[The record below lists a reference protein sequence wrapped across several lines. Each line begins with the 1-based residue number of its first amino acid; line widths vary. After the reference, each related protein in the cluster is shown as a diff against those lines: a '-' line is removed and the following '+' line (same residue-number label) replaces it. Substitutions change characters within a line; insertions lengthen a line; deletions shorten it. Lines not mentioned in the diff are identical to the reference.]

1 MATEQQI
8 KANRRNARKST
19 GPRTPQGKAVVSRNA
34 VKHGLLSCE
43 VLLPDEEGEALAD
56 LSELLRSEFQPKGHF
71 ETLLVDRI
79 VGLVWRLRRM
89 GRIEAGMLTW
99 GVYGVRAERARHE
112 AQSYEQTAA
121 ETVVQVLQETTV
133 TDKRAHKAAMSEW
146 QRMEAFK
153 KESDAGVLGEAFTQ
167 DANEA
172 DAFSKL
178 SRYEAAVERSLYRA
192 LHELQR
198 LRAAQEGHPVPLPV
212 AVDVTV
218 DGSADQLPVSREG

>member
-56 LSELLRSEFQPKGHF
+56 LSELLRSEFQPKGYL

-89 GRIEAGMLTW
+89 GQIEAGMLTW
-99 GVYGVRAERARHE
+99 GVYGVRADRARHE
-112 AQSYEQTAA
+112 AQSYEQTEA
-121 ETVVQVLQETTV
+121 ETILQALQKTVVKDE
-133 TDKRAHKAAMSEW
+133 RAHKVAMSEC
-146 QRMEAFK
+146 QRMEALK
-153 KESDAGVLGEAFTQ
+153 HESDPGVLGEAFTQ
-167 DANEA
+167 DATEA

-178 SRYEAAVERSLYRA
+178 SRYETALERSLYRA

-198 LRAAQEGHPVPLPV
+198 LRAVREGQLGPLPV

-218 DGSADQLPVSREG
+218 CRLSWKWNGSPFS